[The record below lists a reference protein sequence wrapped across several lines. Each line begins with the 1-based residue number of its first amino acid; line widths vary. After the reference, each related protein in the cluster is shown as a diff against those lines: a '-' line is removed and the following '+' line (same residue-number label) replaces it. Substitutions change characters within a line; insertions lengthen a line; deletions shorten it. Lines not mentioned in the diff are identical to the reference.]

1 MIHAELTHNPY
12 LLQTTVKFN
21 GQAPKI
27 NSQIEKYENQ
37 TLKDWVHQVPKI
49 FYDEMNGYD
58 FDLNFTG
65 TKPDFEEVKQA
76 FSTAGVTQEQVRL
89 FLKNEL
95 EDADTKSQEIDG
107 LLHWLKEHP
116 NRKFDLETFQ
126 ASHADLLEGTYS
138 YIIIRGGTPDG
149 FNPQIS
155 IETVGSVD
163 ELKGT
168 LLTNTPLLFF
178 VEDGTMKQFRTDL
191 TSILGRRDVSQKQLF
206 FMFHPHVNAEQT
218 KRVICDLGVDSPQVI
233 STFDDNAVMAYLRNY
248 PITEYIRDAIKV
260 FEVVVHDISAVL
272 DAENEE
278 SEILNAEIHAE
289 IDSLEDDISRLKLT
303 DEFFVERDNFN
314 TPQGFLDLLSA
325 LETQIKK
332 WRNRKTKVTG
342 EYECEIAARD
352 YDAELRKYIGSLVD
366 GVKAEYKAACTNT
379 FQSFQ
384 ERYAAQGIDKEYVP
398 NDIFWEAPSAYTLP
412 TLITEF
418 LALQEISFEE
428 PKSDLFNMFL
438 KPSAKEEKE
447 PVRVVTCYYEH
458 WRSRALEII
467 MPAVEQYIQAAT
479 DTLRQYYDDLAE
491 AYHAHLGE
499 LIASWTKKKESVSAQ
514 LSDDERKLQEDND
527 WLRTFKDQ
535 LFHIERG

>member
-1 MIHAELTHNPY
+1 MVYAELIHNPY
-12 LLQTTVKFN
+12 LLHTSVNFN
-21 GQAPKI
+21 GQEPKI

-37 TLKDWVHQVPKI
+37 TLKDWVHRVPQI

-65 TKPDFEEVKQA
+65 TKPDFAEVKQA
-76 FSTAGVTQEQVRL
+76 FSAAGVSQELVRL
-89 FLKNEL
+89 FFKNEL
-95 EDADTKSQEIDG
+95 EDADTKSQEIDT
-107 LLHWLKEHP
+107 LLHWLKENH
-116 NRKFDLETFQ
+116 NRKFALDVFLTK
-126 ASHADLLEGTYS
+126 HADLFESTYP
-138 YIIIRGGTPDG
+138 YIIIRGNAPDD

-155 IETVGSVD
+155 METVGSVN

-168 LLTNTPLLFF
+168 LLTNTPLVFF
-178 VEDGTMKQFRTDL
+178 VEDSTMKQFRADL
-191 TSILGRRDVSQKQLF
+191 TSVLKRRDVSQQQLF
-206 FMFHPHVNAEQT
+206 FMFHPYVNVEQT
-218 KRVICDLGVDSPQVI
+218 ERVIRDLGVDSPQIV
-233 STFDDNAVMAYLRNY
+233 SSFADDAVMAYLRNY
-248 PITEYIRDAIKV
+248 PVTEYIRNAIKA
-260 FEVVVHDISAVL
+260 FEVVVHDISVVL
-272 DAENEE
+272 EAENAE

-289 IDSLEDDISRLKLT
+289 IDHLEDDITRLKLT

-325 LETQIKK
+325 LDTQIKK

-352 YDAELRKYIGSLVD
+352 YDAELRKYIGNFVD
-366 GVKAEYKAACTNT
+366 GVKAEYKAACINT
-379 FQSFQ
+379 FQSFR
-384 ERYAAQGIDKEYVP
+384 EKYAAQGIDKEYVP
-398 NDIFWEAPSAYTLP
+398 SDIFWEAPSAYALP

-418 LALQEISFEE
+418 LALQEITFEE

-438 KPSAKEEKE
+438 KSSAKEEKE

-467 MPAVEQYIQAAT
+467 IPAVEQYIQEVT

-491 AYHAHLGE
+491 AYHVHLSE

-527 WLRTFKDQ
+527 WLREVRDQ